1 MFFAEWQTGY
11 IVECLR
17 TMFELDWTRLEIR
30 GEAVQTFVEEVKAE
44 LEHYVWSLPGI
55 SNWFRGSRD
64 RVTGL
69 IPKRLVD
76 LWAECK
82 APKLDDYI
90 GG

>member
-1 MFFAEWQTGY
+1 
-11 IVECLR
+11 
-17 TMFELDWTRLEIR
+17 MFEHNWTRLEIR
-30 GEAVQTFVEEVKAE
+30 GKAGQTFLEEVKAE

-55 SNWFRGSRD
+55 SNRFRGPRD
-64 RVTGL
+64 RVTAL
-69 IPKRLVD
+69 IPKRRVD